1 MLKHHKEVMIDF
13 LDKDGMKIIQRA
25 DYFNFSLDSVLVS
38 EFLTIN
44 RGTKKIVDLGTGN
57 GSIPMLLSRRCK
69 SHITGIEIQ
78 DVSAD
83 LARRN
88 VELNNLEEQVDI
100 VHDNMKEWKK
110 YIPNN
115 SIDAVISNP
124 PFFKYEGNE
133 ELLNDLDQLTYAR
146 HEITANLEDI
156 ISIASGM
163 LRDRG
168 YFTMVHRPDRMLEI
182 LDIMR
187 AHNIAPKRLQFIHSK
202 LGKEAKILLVEG
214 IKYGSE
220 GLRVLPPFYTHDSN
234 GKYSKEVLEMFS
246 R

>member
-1 MLKHHKEVMIDF
+1 MLQHEKEVMIDF
-13 LDKDGMKIIQRA
+13 LDKKGMKIIQRA

-44 RGTKKIVDLGTGN
+44 RSTKKIIDLGTGN

-69 SHITGIEIQ
+69 AQITGIEIQ
-78 DVSAD
+78 EVSAD

-88 VELNNLEEQVDI
+88 IELNKLEDRVKI
-100 VHDNMKEWKK
+100 IYDNMKNWKTHFR
-110 YIPNN
+110 PN
-115 SIDAVISNP
+115 SVDAVISNP

-156 ISIASGM
+156 IATASGL

-187 AHNIAPKRLQFIHSK
+187 KYNISPKRLQFIHSK
-202 LGKEAKILLVEG
+202 LGKEAKILLIEG
-214 IKYGSE
+214 IKYGKE
-220 GLRVLPPFYTHDSN
+220 GLRVLPPFYTHDES
-234 GKYSKEVLEMFS
+234 GSYSETVLEMFK
-246 R
+246 

>member
-1 MLKHHKEVMIDF
+1 MLQHEKEVMIDF
-13 LDKDGMKIIQRA
+13 LNKDGMKIIQRA

-44 RGTKKIVDLGTGN
+44 RGTKRIVDLGTGN
-57 GSIPMLLSRRCK
+57 GSIPMLLSRRSK
-69 SHITGIEIQ
+69 AHITGIEIQ
-78 DVSAD
+78 EVSAD

-88 VELNNLEEQVDI
+88 VEINKLEHQVEI
-100 VHDNMKEWKK
+100 IHDNMKSWKEHFR
-110 YIPNN
+110 PN
-115 SIDAVISNP
+115 SVDAVITNP

-156 ISIASGM
+156 ISTASGL

-182 LDIMR
+182 LDVMR
-187 AHNIAPKRLQFIHSK
+187 KHNISPKRLQFCHSK
-202 LGKEAKILLVEG
+202 LGREAKIILVEG
-214 IKYGSE
+214 IKYGGE
-220 GLRVLPPFYTHDSN
+220 GLRVLPPLYTHDTD
-234 GKYSKEVLEMFS
+234 GKYSHEVLEMFK
-246 R
+246 